1 MKEVSTVSSYIFK
14 DDECLLIYRNK
25 KKNDI
30 NQGKYIGVGG
40 HIELGESPLEAIIR
54 EIKEETSLDVKDI
67 RYRGL
72 IHFYFDDFIEHMY
85 LYSVHSFSG
94 EVSQCDEG
102 TLYWVKIN
110 EFKNLPMWEGDKY
123 FVKSIL
129 DDEDDFEYE
138 FVYEK
143 DTLLSHKRIK

>member
-14 DDECLLIYRNK
+14 EDECLLIYRNK

-54 EIKEETSLDVKDI
+54 EIKEETSLDVIDI

-129 DDEDDFEYE
+129 EDEDDFEYE

>member
-1 MKEVSTVSSYIFK
+1 MKEIYTVSSYIFK

-40 HIELGESPLEAIIR
+40 HIEEGETPLEAIIR
-54 EIKEETSLDVKDI
+54 EIKEETSLDVIDI
-67 RYRGL
+67 SYRGL
-72 IHFYFDDFIEHMY
+72 IHFNFDEFIEHMY
-85 LYSVHSFSG
+85 LYTVSKFNG
-94 EVSQCDEG
+94 EVVQCDEG

-129 DDEDDFEYE
+129 DNEVDFEYQ

-143 DTLLSHKRIK
+143 DVLLSYKRIK